1 MAAWF
6 NGLFKE
12 QSKKRVSRR
21 QHPRLGGSLLA
32 GERLEHRA
40 LLSADAAPMQ
50 GVMIADPVSHGVP
63 IAFVSSPQAPATANT
78 AASMAVE
85 SSPQPSASLIA
96 SRPGEQVLPAVHPPY
111 SSGWRPFDPYTT
123 PLGAEPLSGSVMSN
137 PLPPLSGNSMNT
149 SESMATTPTSGTDT
163 GQPVAGEPTSG
174 YPGPAGIGV
183 YPFPVR

>member
-12 QSKKRVSRR
+12 HSKKRVSRR
-21 QHPRLGGSLLA
+21 QRPRLGQSLLA

-50 GVMIADPVSHGVP
+50 GVMIADPISHGVP

-78 AASMAVE
+78 GSSMTVASG
-85 SSPQPSASLIA
+85 PQPSAALIA

-123 PLGAEPLSGSVMSN
+123 PLDGTASADSVMN
-137 PLPPLSGNSMNT
+137 
-149 SESMATTPTSGTDT
+149 D
-163 GQPVAGEPTSG
+163 QPMVQ
-174 YPGPAGIGV
+174 I
-183 YPFPVR
+183 